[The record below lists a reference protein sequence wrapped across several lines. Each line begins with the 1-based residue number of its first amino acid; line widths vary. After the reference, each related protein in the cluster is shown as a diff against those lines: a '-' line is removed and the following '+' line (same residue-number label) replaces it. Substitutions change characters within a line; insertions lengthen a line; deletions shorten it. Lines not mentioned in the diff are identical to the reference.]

1 MLVFVSSFEAFVFA
15 VAEKVEKSLL
25 NEDNIGFWLVR
36 SYYERLSSRKEES
49 LQMIFNSFI

>member
-25 NEDNIGFWLVR
+25 NEDNIGYWLVR